1 MQATKSQSKTAEL
14 LRISFD
20 QVHRIMHKS
29 VAIGLSRRT
38 GNEEYYYLSIDEKS
52 VRKGHEYISILSDE
66 QTGIVIDVV
75 AGRDTESTRKL
86 CKSLNDKQREKV
98 KTVCTD
104 MWKPFIF
111 GVQTYFPKAKN
122 CHDNF
127 HLVGYLSKAVDKVR
141 RREVKKFEELKNT
154 KYIFLKDKNNLTEK
168 QRLKF
173 EAINK
178 TNYAVSRAWQVKENF
193 RDIQF
198 RQDRVM
204 AILMYHW
211 WRQNAL
217 NAQIKEITEVV
228 EMFDRHRTGIINAI
242 ETGANNARAERL
254 NGSIQELKTIGRG
267 YRNTEN
273 FRIAILFFHGNLD
286 LIPHKNQ

>member
-86 CKSLNDKQREKV
+86 CKSLNDTQIEKV

-104 MWKPFIF
+104 MWKP
-111 GVQTYFPKAKN
+111 
-122 CHDNF
+122 
-127 HLVGYLSKAVDKVR
+127 
-141 RREVKKFEELKNT
+141 
-154 KYIFLKDKNNLTEK
+154 
-168 QRLKF
+168 
-173 EAINK
+173 
-178 TNYAVSRAWQVKENF
+178 
-193 RDIQF
+193 
-198 RQDRVM
+198 
-204 AILMYHW
+204 
-211 WRQNAL
+211 
-217 NAQIKEITEVV
+217 
-228 EMFDRHRTGIINAI
+228 
-242 ETGANNARAERL
+242 
-254 NGSIQELKTIGRG
+254 
-267 YRNTEN
+267 
-273 FRIAILFFHGNLD
+273 
-286 LIPHKNQ
+286 